1 MPIPRK
7 MSGREISVIEP
18 SIVAMSMPRVEIVSA
33 VHLYPAGTT
42 SWPAPGLAA
51 DRADCL
57 GGDNAPPGISPI
69 TPTAANLNVHI
80 KERARRYRRARCW
93 CCGRSWEQPGAG
105 AKTDLAPSRGG
116 SRASSCGWL
125 YHEARSE

>member
-42 SWPAPGLAA
+42 IWPVPRLAA

-57 GGDNAPPGISPI
+57 GSDNAPPE
-69 TPTAANLNVHI
+69 NLHHY
-80 KERARRYRRARCW
+80 A
-93 CCGRSWEQPGAG
+93 
-105 AKTDLAPSRGG
+105 DG
-116 SRASSCGWL
+116 S
-125 YHEARSE
+125 